1 MGFLNS
7 FLKQV
12 ATGDDVKGYDH
23 ANRIFVSGG
32 SYRFAPKY
40 AFTAYCRITLNPS
53 LNQNFVFASD
63 RQNDIGALVKTFD
76 LPKYQI
82 DNKVLNAYNRPN
94 IVQTKL
100 KYDPISIVFHDDSAD
115 TTRELWY
122 NYYSYYYR
130 DSDYEEGV
138 YRMAGSKY
146 GIRPSQNWG
155 YNPASSFESDQHMI
169 SKIELFSFHQK
180 RFSSYVLY
188 NPIITNWR
196 HGQHNYAEGTGIMEN
211 TMTVAYESVKY
222 EKGFVTDN
230 QFQDMLLHYD
240 RTPSPLTPAGGG
252 TQSILGPGGLL
263 QSADEITGDL
273 ASGNIVGAAF
283 KALRAGQNFKGA
295 DLAKI
300 AGAEA
305 IGVVKDVLRGN
316 NPLSGV
322 NFPSLGGLASSLGG
336 EVSGALGKLSG
347 GGLSAIGGAFS
358 SLQTGSLAKLSL
370 TDAAGIVGTTQNLL
384 GSAQKLSGAVSSNGG
399 SIGSLAS
406 GAFAATSNL
415 NVKFPSNTGGIDRF
429 VNSLGDPNAPQYT
442 GDDPIVRARLGLPPP
457 TTLST

>member
-1 MGFLNS
+1 MSWANS
-7 FLKQV
+7 FLKQIG
-12 ATGDDVKGYDH
+12 TGDEVKGWDH
-23 ANRIFVSGG
+23 ANRIFVGGG
-32 SYRFAPKY
+32 SYRLSPKY

-53 LNQNFVFASD
+53 ISQNYVFAPD

-100 KYDPISIVFHDDSAD
+100 KYDPINIVFHDDSAD

-155 YNPASSFESDQHMI
+155 YNPANPWESDQHLI

-180 RFSSYVLY
+180 KFSSYVLY

-196 HGQHNYAEGTGIMEN
+196 HGQHNYSEGTGVMEN
-211 TMTVAYESVKY
+211 SMTVAYESVKY
-222 EKGFVTDN
+222 EKGWVTEN
-230 QFQDMLLHYD
+230 QFQDFLLHYD
-240 RTPSPLTPAGGG
+240 RSPSPLTPAGGG

-263 QSADEITGDL
+263 NAADEIAGDL
-273 ASGNIVGAAF
+273 ASGNPIGAAF
-283 KALRAGQNFKGA
+283 KALRAAQNFKGA

-347 GGLSAIGGAFS
+347 GGLSSIGGAFS

-370 TDAAGIVGTTQNLL
+370 TSAAGIAGTTQNIL

-399 SIGSLAS
+399 SLGQLAS
-406 GAFAATSNL
+406 GAFAPNSNL

-442 GDDPIVRARLGLPPP
+442 GDDPIVRARLGLPP
-457 TTLST
+457 LEA